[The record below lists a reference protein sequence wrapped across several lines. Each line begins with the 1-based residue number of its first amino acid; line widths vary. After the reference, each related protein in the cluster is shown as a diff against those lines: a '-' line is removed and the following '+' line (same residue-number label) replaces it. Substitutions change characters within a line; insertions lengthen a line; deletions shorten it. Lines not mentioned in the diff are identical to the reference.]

1 MKIRSSEIVVSA
13 IKREQYPAEG
23 LPEIALVGRSNVGK
37 SSATNALLNRRNFA
51 RTSQTPGKTRTINF
65 YKINNEF
72 YFVDLP
78 GYGYAKV
85 SKSEKDK
92 WGVIMERY
100 LQDRQELCAIFLLVD
115 IRHEPTNDDVMMY
128 EWIKH
133 FGYNCVV
140 IATKADK
147 ISRGQ
152 YQKHISIIRKKL
164 QLEKDE
170 KVIPLSSSKKTGV
183 EDVWNDIR
191 HEPTNDDVMMY
202 EWIKHFGYNC
212 VVIATKADKISRGQY
227 QKHISI
233 IRKKLQLE
241 KDEKVIPLSS
251 SKKTGV
257 EDVWNEII
265 AQYEEHGYEIT
276 VD

>member
-13 IKREQYPAEG
+13 IRKEQYPAEG

-183 EDVWNDIR
+183 EDVWN
-191 HEPTNDDVMMY
+191 
-202 EWIKHFGYNC
+202 
-212 VVIATKADKISRGQY
+212 
-227 QKHISI
+227 
-233 IRKKLQLE
+233 
-241 KDEKVIPLSS
+241 
-251 SKKTGV
+251 
-257 EDVWNEII
+257 EII
-265 AQYEEHGYEIT
+265 AQYQEHGYEIT

>member
-1 MKIRSSEIVVSA
+1 MKIRSSEIEVSA
-13 IKREQYPAEG
+13 IRKEQYPKEG

-100 LQDRQELCAIFLLVD
+100 LQDREELCAIFLLVD

-133 FGYNCVV
+133 FGY
-140 IATKADK
+140 
-147 ISRGQ
+147 
-152 YQKHISIIRKKL
+152 
-164 QLEKDE
+164 E
-170 KVIPLSSSKKTGV
+170 
-183 EDVWNDIR
+183 
-191 HEPTNDDVMMY
+191 
-202 EWIKHFGYNC
+202 C

>member
-13 IKREQYPAEG
+13 IRKEQYPAEG

-85 SKSEKDK
+85 SKSKKDK

-183 EDVWNDIR
+183 EDVWN
-191 HEPTNDDVMMY
+191 
-202 EWIKHFGYNC
+202 
-212 VVIATKADKISRGQY
+212 
-227 QKHISI
+227 
-233 IRKKLQLE
+233 
-241 KDEKVIPLSS
+241 
-251 SKKTGV
+251 
-257 EDVWNEII
+257 EII